1 MRMNW
6 IALAVA
12 AVLVAGCG
20 AGAEKKEA
28 AKAEKRQQE
37 WTQVEALKKTVDA
50 KRAELASLKTD
61 SAGGADVSAQLDAT
75 NKEAIQLTDEL
86 TAKIAAYINE
96 DPPVQG
102 EPLRPD
108 LLPAVRMNSAE
119 GMLVAREYIDLAGD
133 YRKAIDIY
141 NQLLNLDPENP
152 DLKAALADAEANRFM
167 TEDRFAAVKK
177 GMSADEVVAAIGR
190 PLTRNVKDY
199 PAKKITAWFYPK
211 DDEGNA
217 AGIFYQTKGDQQVVY
232 KADFNSVKAKKPGEE
247 GGGAGEEEKAPE

>member
-12 AVLVAGCG
+12 AVLVVGCG
-20 AGAEKKEA
+20 AGAEKKDA
-28 AKAEKRQQE
+28 AKAAKRQQE
-37 WTQVEALKKTVDA
+37 WSQVEALKASVDA
-50 KRAELASLKTD
+50 KRAELASLK
-61 SAGGADVSAQLDAT
+61 SEAAGGADVSAQIDAT
-75 NKEAIQLTDEL
+75 GKEVNQLTDEL
-86 TAKIAAYINE
+86 TGKIAAYINE
-96 DPPVQG
+96 DPPVEG
-102 EPLRPD
+102 EPMRPD

-119 GMLVAREYIDLAGD
+119 GMLVAREYIDLGGD

-141 NQLLNLDPENP
+141 NQLLGLDPDNA
-152 DLKAALADAEANRFM
+152 DLKAALADAEAGRFM

-177 GMSADEVVAAIGR
+177 GMSEDEVVAAIGR

-217 AGIFYQTKGDQQVVY
+217 AGVFYQMQKDKEVVY
-232 KADFNSVKAKKPGEE
+232 KADFNFVKAKKPGEE
-247 GGGAGEEEKAPE
+247 GGGAGDEDNAPE

>member
-6 IALAVA
+6 IALATA
-12 AVLVAGCG
+12 AVLLAGCG
-20 AGAEKKEA
+20 GKSENKQA
-28 AKAEKRQQE
+28 AQTAKRQQE

-50 KRAELASLKTD
+50 KRAELASLKTEA
-61 SAGGADVSAQLDAT
+61 AGGADVSAQLDAT
-75 NKEAIQLTDEL
+75 SKEATQLTDEL

-108 LLPAVRMNSAE
+108 LVPAVRMNSAE
-119 GMLVAREYIDLAGD
+119 GMLVAREYIDLGGD

-141 NQLLNLDPENP
+141 NTLLNLDPDNA
-152 DLKAALADAEANRFM
+152 DLKAALADAEAKRFM

-177 GMSADEVVAAIGR
+177 GMSEDEVVAAIGR

-211 DDEGNA
+211 DDEGDA
-217 AGIFYQTKGDQQVVY
+217 AGVFFQLQKDKVVVY
-232 KADFNSVKAKKPGEE
+232 KSDFNFVKAKKPGEE
-247 GGGAGEEEKAPE
+247 GGGAGEEENAPE